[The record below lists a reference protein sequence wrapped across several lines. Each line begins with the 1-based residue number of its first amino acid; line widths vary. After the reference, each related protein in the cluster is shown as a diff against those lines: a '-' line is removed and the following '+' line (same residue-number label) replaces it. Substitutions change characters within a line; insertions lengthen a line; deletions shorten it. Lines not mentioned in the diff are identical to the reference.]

1 MEVTQKCKS
10 HIFFQ
15 SEKLILQS
23 KLDVYVEA
31 SKKKKMSK
39 KIIADFVTKFF
50 SIAFITKSQFF
61 KNVLSTSFTFI
72 IEFCFL

>member
-23 KLDVYVEA
+23 KVDVYVEA

-39 KIIADFVTKFF
+39 KIIADFVNF
-50 SIAFITKSQFF
+50 SPSL
-61 KNVLSTSFTFI
+61 LSPNLSF
-72 IEFCFL
+72 